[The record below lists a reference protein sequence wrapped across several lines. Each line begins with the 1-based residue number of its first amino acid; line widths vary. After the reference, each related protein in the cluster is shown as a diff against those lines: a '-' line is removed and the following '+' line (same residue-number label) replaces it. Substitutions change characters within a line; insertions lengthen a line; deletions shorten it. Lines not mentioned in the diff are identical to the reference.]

1 MKGKGRG
8 RIARFLGFLPLPLS
22 LIGLYLFTPAY
33 RATLLLAALLA
44 HEGGHLAA
52 FACLSDSSPGFLP
65 VGGGFRFLA
74 RSPLSYRSE
83 GLIALAGPAVNLF
96 GGALFL
102 LLGGGNPYAVEGGIV
117 WLGTGLS
124 NLLPVCELD
133 GGRLLACILSAKLGP
148 ARAGAILVP
157 LSLLTLGLSLTLS
170 LSLLWCHGA
179 GICFT
184 VFCLVNLVSQPLPSE
199 QLF

>member
-1 MKGKGRG
+1 MRGKGRSW
-8 RIARFLGFLPLPLS
+8 IARLLGFLPLPLS
-22 LIGLYLFTPAY
+22 VFGLYLFTPAY
-33 RATLLLAALLA
+33 RATLLLSAVLA

-52 FACLSDSSPGFLP
+52 FAVLSDTSPGFVP

-74 RSPLSYRSE
+74 RSPLSYQSE

-102 LLGGGNPYAVEGGIV
+102 LLGCGNPYVVEGGIV

-124 NLLPVCELD
+124 NLLPVCDLD
-133 GGRLLACILSAKLGP
+133 GGRLLSCILSAKIGP
-148 ARAGAILVP
+148 VRAERILVP
-157 LSLLTLGLSLTLS
+157 LSLLTLGVSLTLS

-179 GICFT
+179 GICFS
-184 VFCLVNLVSQPLPSE
+184 VFCLVNLLSQPLP
-199 QLF
+199 